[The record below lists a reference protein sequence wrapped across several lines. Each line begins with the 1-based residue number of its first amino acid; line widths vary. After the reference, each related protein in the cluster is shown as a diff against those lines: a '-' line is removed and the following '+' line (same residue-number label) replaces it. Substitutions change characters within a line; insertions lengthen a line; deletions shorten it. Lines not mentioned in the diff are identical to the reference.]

1 MNIFNV
7 IQFFNPQR
15 LIKDIIADYGFMF
28 REFKSV
34 RNLAILALVF
44 SFIAVS
50 FESSNIG
57 LLMVFLQNITN
68 PDIAPLKTGIVW
80 FDQSVLAVNAAPLER
95 LIRASLLILLSTWL
109 RSIFTYYGL
118 IYTELTNLSLIKRL
132 RHSIFEQ
139 IQGLGIKFFGTIK
152 AGDLVNMI
160 LGDVSRI
167 AQLFQ
172 NSSFLITRFLNV
184 IMYLVTM
191 FIISWRYTL
200 LAFSLFGLLSV
211 GLSKFNAKIR
221 ESSFAIPE
229 ANKLF
234 ASVTI
239 EVISGIRTIQA
250 FVTQDFERIRYQ
262 NAAQDVYLAEAKVM
276 RMSTFTKPLAE
287 ALSMTILMGMIL
299 AASSNVIVGI
309 TLPPAALLTFFFVLL
324 RLVPNVQDIN
334 STLSRM
340 SSLSGSLQ
348 IIRKF
353 LTIEDKHFFHNGLR
367 HFEGLSKG
375 IHFDHINFGYDPEHL
390 NLHDINLTI
399 KKGQTVALVGASGA
413 GKSTLVDLLARFHDP
428 VSGTIWVDKHPI
440 EEYDIKSLRNKMA
453 IVSQDTFIFNTTVR
467 NNIAYGLS
475 GISDE
480 EIWQAADLANALE
493 FIEEMPEGMNTL
505 LGDRGV
511 RLSGGQ
517 RQRLAIARAL
527 LRDPQIL
534 ILDEATSALDSIS
547 EQLIQA
553 SIEKLA
559 QGKTVIAIAHRL
571 STIMKADHVV
581 VLNEGRIVEQGP
593 YQDLIKKRGKLWE
606 YHRIQYE
613 DTTLRKIGAKLS
625 QQYNPFARNSG
636 KAIEKE

>member
-1 MNIFNV
+1 MDILSV
-7 IQFFNPQR
+7 LRFFHPQR
-15 LIKDIIADYGFMF
+15 LVQNLISDYGFLF

-34 RNLAILALVF
+34 RKLAIIAFVL

-68 PDIAPLKTGIVW
+68 PDIAPLKTGISW
-80 FDQSVLAVNAAPLER
+80 FDQSVLAINAAPMER

-109 RSIFTYYGL
+109 RSIFSYYGL
-118 IYTELTNLSLIKRL
+118 VYTELTNLSLIKRL

-139 IQGLGIKFFGTIK
+139 IQGLGIHFFGTVK

-160 LGDVSRI
+160 LGDVNRI
-167 AQLFQ
+167 TQLFQ

-184 IMYLVTM
+184 IAYLITM
-191 FIISWRYTL
+191 FLISWRYTL

-229 ANKLF
+229 TNKLF

-250 FVTQDFERIRYQ
+250 FVTQDFERKRYQ
-262 NAAQDVYLAEAKVM
+262 NAAQDVYLAESKVM

-287 ALSMTILMGMIL
+287 GISMTILMGMIL

-309 TLPPAALLTFFFVLL
+309 NLPPAALLTFFFVLL
-324 RLVPNVQDIN
+324 RLVPNVQDIS
-334 STLSRM
+334 STLSRI

-353 LTIEDKHFFHNGLR
+353 LTIEDKYFFQNGNR
-367 HFEGLSKG
+367 PFEGLTRG
-375 IHFDHINFGYDPEHL
+375 VHFDHVDFGYDPDNL

-399 KKGQTVALVGASGA
+399 RKGQTVALVGASGA
-413 GKSTLVDLLARFHDP
+413 GKSTLVDLLARFYNP
-428 VSGTIWVDKHPI
+428 VSGTIWLDKYPI
-440 EEYDIKSLRNKMA
+440 QEYDIKSLRNKMA

-475 GISDE
+475 GITDE
-480 EIWQAADLANALE
+480 EIWEAANLANALQ
-493 FIEEMPEGMNTL
+493 FIEEMPEGMDTL

-559 QGKTVIAIAHRL
+559 EGKTVVAIAHRL

-581 VLNEGRIVEQGP
+581 VLEQGRIVEQGR
-593 YQDLIKKRGKLWE
+593 YEDLLKKRGKLWQ
-606 YHRIQYE
+606 YHQIQYQ
-613 DTTLRKIGAKLS
+613 DTTLRKLGAKLAR
-625 QQYNPFARNSG
+625 QNNPFATKRD
-636 KAIEKE
+636 EPKEVT

>member
-1 MNIFNV
+1 METLKI
-7 IQFFNPQR
+7 IKFFHPRR
-15 LIKDIIADYGFMF
+15 LFQDLMADYGFMF

-34 RNLAILALVF
+34 RNLVILAFVF
-44 SFIAVS
+44 SFAAVT

-68 PDIAPLKTGIVW
+68 PDIAPLKTGISW

-118 IYTELTNLSLIKRL
+118 VYTELTNLTLIKRL
-132 RHSIFEQ
+132 RHQIFEQ
-139 IQGLGIKFFGTIK
+139 IQGLGIYFFGTVK
-152 AGDLVNMI
+152 AGDLVSMI

-167 AQLFQ
+167 TQLFQ

-184 IMYLVTM
+184 IMYLITM
-191 FIISWRYTL
+191 FLISWRYTL

-229 ANKLF
+229 TNKQF

-250 FVTQDFERIRYQ
+250 FVTQGFERIRYQ
-262 NAAQDVYLAEAKVM
+262 KAAQDVYLAEAKVM

-287 ALSMTILMGMIL
+287 AISMTILMGMIL
-299 AASSNVIVGI
+299 AASSNAIVGI

-348 IIRKF
+348 IIRQF
-353 LTIEDKHFFHNGLR
+353 LTLEDKHFFHNGYR
-367 HFEGLSKG
+367 TFEGLTKG
-375 IHFDHINFGYDPEHL
+375 VHFDHVNFGYDGENL

-399 KKGQTVALVGASGA
+399 RKGQTIALVGASGA
-413 GKSTLVDLLARFHDP
+413 GKSTLVDLLARFYDP
-428 VSGTIWVDKHPI
+428 VSGTIWLDKYPI
-440 EEYDIKSLRNKMA
+440 HEYDIKSLRNKMA

-475 GISDE
+475 GITDE
-480 EIWQAADLANALE
+480 QVWEAASLANALQ
-493 FIEEMPEGMNTL
+493 FIEELPDGMDTI

-559 QGKTVIAIAHRL
+559 EGKTVVAIAHRL

-581 VLNEGRIVEQGP
+581 VLEQGRIVEQGP
-593 YQDLIKKRGKLWE
+593 YQDLLKKRGKLWE

-613 DTTLRKIGAKLS
+613 DTTLRKLSAKLS
-625 QQYNPFARNSG
+625 QQYNPFSARTN
-636 KAIEKE
+636 KPPEQ